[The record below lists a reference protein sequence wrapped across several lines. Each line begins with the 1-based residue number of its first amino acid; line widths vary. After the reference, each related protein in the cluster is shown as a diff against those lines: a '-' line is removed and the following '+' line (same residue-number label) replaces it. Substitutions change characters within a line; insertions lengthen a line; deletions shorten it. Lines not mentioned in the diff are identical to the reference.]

1 LKNPTADLH
10 QAAHLMDWLALSL
23 LNGLS
28 HGLLLFMLSAG
39 LTLIYSLMGVLNFAH
54 ASFYMLGAYAAHS
67 LSPILGF
74 WGALL
79 VAPFLVGVL
88 GAWFEEGVLRRVH
101 AQGHV
106 AELLVTFGLAYVAFE
121 LVQLVWG
128 KGPVAMVLPDSL
140 QGHWL
145 TPWGTQFP
153 VFRVV
158 MMGMA
163 VAMLLVLAWFW
174 RRTHWGLVVRAA
186 VTHPQAVQA
195 LGHNVPQV
203 YRWVFGVGA
212 ALAAAA
218 GVMGGHAFVT
228 EPGMAA
234 TMGSVVFVVLV
245 VGGVGSLAG
254 AFAASMGLGLLQAL
268 AIAAPW
274 SLWGWPLSQFAPIL
288 PFALMVLVLI
298 WRPQGLMGDRHA

>member
-1 LKNPTADLH
+1 
-10 QAAHLMDWLALSL
+10 MDWLALSL
-23 LNGLS
+23 LNGVS

-67 LSPILGF
+67 LSPWLGF
-74 WGALL
+74 WGALC
-79 VAPFLVGVL
+79 VAPLLVGVL
-88 GAWFEEGVLRRVH
+88 GAWFESVVLRRVH

-106 AELLVTFGLAYVAFE
+106 AELLVTFGLAYVVFE

-128 KGPVAMVLPDSL
+128 KGPVAMVLPVAL
-140 QGHWL
+140 QGHWA
-145 TPWGTQFP
+145 TPWGTLFP
-153 VFRVV
+153 VFRVA
-158 MMGMA
+158 MMVLA
-163 VAMLLVLAWFW
+163 LLMLLVLAWLW

-186 VTHPQAVQA
+186 VTHPHAVQA

-203 YRWVFGVGA
+203 YRWVFGAGA

-254 AFAASMGLGLLQAL
+254 AFVASMGLGLLQSL
-268 AIAAPW
+268 LIAAPW
-274 SLWGWPLSQFAPIL
+274 TPWGWPLSPLAPVL

-298 WRPQGLMGDRHA
+298 GRPQGLMGVRHG

>member
-1 LKNPTADLH
+1 
-10 QAAHLMDWLALSL
+10 MDWLALSM

-54 ASFYMLGAYAAHS
+54 ASFYMLGAYAAYS
-67 LSPILGF
+67 LSPSLGF

-79 VAPFLVGVL
+79 VAPLLVGVL

-140 QGHWL
+140 QGHWV

-186 VTHPQAVQA
+186 VTHPLAVQA

>member
-1 LKNPTADLH
+1 
-10 QAAHLMDWLALSL
+10 MDWLALAL
-23 LNGLS
+23 LNGFS

-54 ASFYMLGAYAAHS
+54 ASFYMLGAYVAHS
-67 LSPILGF
+67 LTPVFGF
-74 WGALL
+74 WGALVL
-79 VAPFLVGVL
+79 APLMVGVL
-88 GAWFEEGVLRRVH
+88 GAWFEDSVLKRVH
-101 AQGHV
+101 PQGHV
-106 AELLVTFGLAYVAFE
+106 AELLVTFGLAYVVFE
-121 LVQLVWG
+121 VVQLVWG
-128 KGPVAMVLPDSL
+128 KGPVPMVLPGAL

-153 VFRVV
+153 VFRVA
-158 MMGMA
+158 MMVMA
-163 VAMLLVLAWFW
+163 VGMLLVLAWVW
-174 RRTHWGLVVRAA
+174 RRTHWGLVIRAA

-195 LGHNVPQV
+195 LGHDVPRV
-203 YRWVFGVGA
+203 FRWVFGVGA

-274 SLWGWPLSQFAPIL
+274 SLWGWPLSQLAPIL
-288 PFALMVLVLI
+288 PFVLMVLVLA
-298 WRPQGLMGDRHA
+298 WRPQGLMGARHV

>member
-1 LKNPTADLH
+1 
-10 QAAHLMDWLALSL
+10 MDWLALSL
-23 LNGLS
+23 LNGIS
-28 HGLLLFMLSAG
+28 HGLLLFMLTAG

-54 ASFYMLGAYAAHS
+54 ASFYMLGAYAAHC
-67 LSPILGF
+67 LSPWLGF
-74 WGALL
+74 WGALC
-79 VAPFLVGVL
+79 VAPLLVGLL
-88 GAWFEEGVLRRVH
+88 GAWFEETVLRRVH

-106 AELLVTFGLAYVAFE
+106 AELLVTFGLAYIALE

-128 KGPVAMVLPDSL
+128 KGPVAMVLPNEL

-145 TPWGTQFP
+145 TPWGTKFP
-153 VFRVV
+153 VFRAV
-158 MMGMA
+158 MMLMA
-163 VAMLLVLAWFW
+163 VAMLLVLAWVW

-245 VGGVGSLAG
+245 VGGVGSLMG
-254 AFAASMGLGLLQAL
+254 ALLASMALGLLQSL
-268 AIAAPW
+268 VIAAPW
-274 SLWGWPLSQFAPIL
+274 SFWGLPLSQLAPVL
-288 PFALMVLVLI
+288 PFVLMVLVLI
-298 WRPQGLMGDRHA
+298 WRPQGWMGSPHA

>member
-1 LKNPTADLH
+1 
-10 QAAHLMDWLALSL
+10 
-23 LNGLS
+23 
-28 HGLLLFMLSAG
+28 

-67 LSPILGF
+67 LTPWLGF
-74 WGALL
+74 WGALC
-79 VAPFLVGVL
+79 VAPLCVGL
-88 GAWFEEGVLRRVH
+88 FGAWFEHTVLRRVH

-106 AELLVTFGLAYVAFE
+106 AELLVTFGLAYIAFE
-121 LVQLVWG
+121 VVQLVWG
-128 KGPVAMVLPDSL
+128 KGPVAMVLPPNL

-153 VFRVV
+153 VFRAVI
-158 MMGMA
+158 MA
-163 VAMLLVLAWFW
+163 TAVTMLIALAWVW
-174 RRTHWGLVVRAA
+174 QRTRWGLVVRAA

-195 LGHNVPQV
+195 LGHDVPRV
-203 YRWVFGVGA
+203 YRWVFGAGA

-254 AFAASMGLGLLQAL
+254 ALVASMGLGVLQSV
-268 AIAAPW
+268 AIAAPL
-274 SLWGWPLSQFAPIL
+274 SVAGTPLSQLAPVL

-298 WRPQGLMGDRHA
+298 WRPQGLLGARHV

>member
-1 LKNPTADLH
+1 
-10 QAAHLMDWLALSL
+10 MDGLALSL
-23 LNGLS
+23 LNGVS
-28 HGLLLFMLSAG
+28 HGLMLFMLSAG

-54 ASFYMLGAYAAHS
+54 ASFYMLGAYAAYS
-67 LSPILGF
+67 LSPYVGF
-74 WGALL
+74 WGALCL
-79 VAPFLVGVL
+79 APLMVGVL
-88 GAWFEEGVLRRVH
+88 GAWFEEVVLRRVH

-128 KGPVAMVLPDSL
+128 KGPVAMVLPESL

-163 VAMLLVLAWFW
+163 VFMLLVLAGLW
-174 RRTHWGLVVRAA
+174 RRTHWGLVIRAA

-195 LGHNVPQV
+195 LGHDVPQV
-203 YRWVFGVGA
+203 YRWVFGAGA

-254 AFAASMGLGLLQAL
+254 AFAASMGLGLLQAF

-274 SLWGWPLSQFAPIL
+274 SVWGWPLSQLAPIL
-288 PFALMVLVLI
+288 PFVLMVLVLI
-298 WRPQGLMGDRHA
+298 WRPQGLMGSRHV

>member
-1 LKNPTADLH
+1 
-10 QAAHLMDWLALSL
+10 MDWLALSL
-23 LNGLS
+23 LNGIS
-28 HGLLLFMLSAG
+28 HGLLLFMLTAG

-67 LSPILGF
+67 LSPWLGF
-74 WGALL
+74 WGALC
-79 VAPFLVGVL
+79 VAPLLVGLL
-88 GAWFEEGVLRRVH
+88 GAWFEETVLRRVH

-106 AELLVTFGLAYVAFE
+106 AELLVTFGLAYIALE

-128 KGPVAMVLPDSL
+128 KGPVVMVLPSEL

-153 VFRVV
+153 VFRAV
-158 MMGMA
+158 MMLMA
-163 VAMLLVLAWFW
+163 VAMLLVLAWVW

-186 VTHPQAVQA
+186 VTHPHAVQA

-245 VGGVGSLAG
+245 VGGVGSLMG
-254 AFAASMGLGLLQAL
+254 ALLASMALGLLQSL

-274 SLWGWPLSQFAPIL
+274 SVGGLPLSQLAPVL
-288 PFALMVLVLI
+288 PFVLMVLVLI
-298 WRPQGLMGDRHA
+298 WRPQGWMGTPHA

>member
-1 LKNPTADLH
+1 
-10 QAAHLMDWLALSL
+10 MDWLALAL
-23 LNGLS
+23 LNGFS

-54 ASFYMLGAYAAHS
+54 ASFYMLGAYVAHS
-67 LSPILGF
+67 LTPVFGF
-74 WGALL
+74 WGALVL
-79 VAPFLVGVL
+79 APLMVGVL
-88 GAWFEEGVLRRVH
+88 GAWFEDSVLKRVH
-101 AQGHV
+101 PQGHV
-106 AELLVTFGLAYVAFE
+106 AELLVTFGLAYVVFE
-121 LVQLVWG
+121 VVQLVWG
-128 KGPVAMVLPDSL
+128 KGPVPMVLPGSL

-153 VFRVV
+153 VFRVA
-158 MMGMA
+158 MMVMA
-163 VAMLLVLAWFW
+163 VGMLLVLAWVW
-174 RRTHWGLVVRAA
+174 RRTHWGLVIRAA

-195 LGHNVPQV
+195 LGHDVPRV
-203 YRWVFGVGA
+203 FRWVFGVGA

-274 SLWGWPLSQFAPIL
+274 SLWGWPLSQLAPIL
-288 PFALMVLVLI
+288 PFVLMVLVLA
-298 WRPQGLMGDRHA
+298 WRPQGLMGARHV

>member
-1 LKNPTADLH
+1 
-10 QAAHLMDWLALSL
+10 MDWLALAL
-23 LNGLS
+23 LNGFS

-54 ASFYMLGAYAAHS
+54 ASFYMLGAYVAHS
-67 LSPILGF
+67 LTPVFGF
-74 WGALL
+74 WGALVL
-79 VAPFLVGVL
+79 APLMVGVL
-88 GAWFEEGVLRRVH
+88 GAWFEDSVLKRVH
-101 AQGHV
+101 PQGHV
-106 AELLVTFGLAYVAFE
+106 AELLVTFGLAYVVFE
-121 LVQLVWG
+121 VVQLVWG
-128 KGPVAMVLPDSL
+128 KGPVPMVLPGAL

-153 VFRVV
+153 VFRVA
-158 MMGMA
+158 MMVMA
-163 VAMLLVLAWFW
+163 VGMLLVLAWVW
-174 RRTHWGLVVRAA
+174 RRTHWGLVIRAA

-195 LGHNVPQV
+195 LGHDVPRV
-203 YRWVFGVGA
+203 FRWVFGVGA

-254 AFAASMGLGLLQAL
+254 AFVASMGLGLLQAL

-274 SLWGWPLSQFAPIL
+274 SLWGWPLSQLAPIL
-288 PFALMVLVLI
+288 PFVLMVLVLA
-298 WRPQGLMGDRHA
+298 WRPQGLMGARHV

>member
-1 LKNPTADLH
+1 
-10 QAAHLMDWLALSL
+10 MDWLALSL
-23 LNGLS
+23 LNGIS
-28 HGLLLFMLSAG
+28 HGLLLFMLTAG

-67 LSPILGF
+67 LSPWLGF
-74 WGALL
+74 WGALC
-79 VAPFLVGVL
+79 VAPLLVGLL
-88 GAWFEEGVLRRVH
+88 GAWFEETVLRRVH

-106 AELLVTFGLAYVAFE
+106 AELLVTFGLAYIALE

-128 KGPVAMVLPDSL
+128 KGPVVMVLPSEL

-153 VFRVV
+153 VFRAV
-158 MMGMA
+158 MMLMA
-163 VAMLLVLAWFW
+163 VAMLLVLAWVW

-186 VTHPQAVQA
+186 VTHPHAVQA

-245 VGGVGSLAG
+245 VGGVGSLMG
-254 AFAASMGLGLLQAL
+254 ALLASMALGLLQSL

-274 SLWGWPLSQFAPIL
+274 SVGGLPLSQLAPVL
-288 PFALMVLVLI
+288 PFLLMVLVLI
-298 WRPQGLMGDRHA
+298 WRPQGWMGTPHA

>member
-1 LKNPTADLH
+1 
-10 QAAHLMDWLALSL
+10 MDWLALSL

-67 LSPILGF
+67 LSPWLGF
-74 WGALL
+74 WWALL
-79 VAPFLVGVL
+79 LAPVLVGVF
-88 GAWFEEGVLRRVH
+88 GAWFEESVLRRVH

-106 AELLVTFGLAYVAFE
+106 AELLVTFGLAYVVFE
-121 LVQLVWG
+121 VVQLVWG
-128 KGPVAMVLPDSL
+128 KGPVPMLLPDSL
-140 QGHWL
+140 QGHWV
-145 TPWGTQFP
+145 TPWGTHFP
-153 VFRVV
+153 VFRGV
-158 MMGMA
+158 MMVMA
-163 VAMLLVLAWFW
+163 VLMLLVLAWVW
-174 RRTHWGLVVRAA
+174 RRTHWGLVIRAA

-203 YRWVFGVGA
+203 FRWVFGVGA

-254 AFAASMGLGLLQAL
+254 AFVASMGLGLLQAF
-268 AIAAPW
+268 AIAVPW
-274 SLWGWPLSQFAPIL
+274 SVWGWPLGQLAPIL
-288 PFALMVLVLI
+288 PFALMVLVLV
-298 WRPQGLMGDRHA
+298 WRPHGLMGARHV

>member
-1 LKNPTADLH
+1 
-10 QAAHLMDWLALSL
+10 
-23 LNGLS
+23 
-28 HGLLLFMLSAG
+28 
-39 LTLIYSLMGVLNFAH
+39 
-54 ASFYMLGAYAAHS
+54 MLGAYAAHS
-67 LSPILGF
+67 LTPWLGF
-74 WGALL
+74 WGALC
-79 VAPFLVGVL
+79 VAPVLIGVL
-88 GAWFEEGVLRRVH
+88 GAGFEEWVLRRVH

-140 QGHWL
+140 QGHWA

-153 VFRVV
+153 VFRWV
-158 MMGMA
+158 MMGMS
-163 VAMLLVLAWFW
+163 VLMLLALAWVW

-186 VTHPQAVQA
+186 VTHPKAVQA

-203 YRWVFGVGA
+203 YRWVFGAGA
-212 ALAAAA
+212 ALAATA

-254 AFAASMGLGLLQAL
+254 AFVASMGLGLLQSL

-274 SLWGWPLSQFAPIL
+274 SLWGWPLSQFAPVL

-298 WRPQGLMGDRHA
+298 WRPHGLMGTHHA

>member
-1 LKNPTADLH
+1 
-10 QAAHLMDWLALSL
+10 MDWLALSL
-23 LNGLS
+23 LNGIS
-28 HGLLLFMLSAG
+28 HGLLLFMLTAG

-67 LSPILGF
+67 LSPWLGF
-74 WGALL
+74 WGALC
-79 VAPFLVGVL
+79 VAPLLVGLL
-88 GAWFEEGVLRRVH
+88 GAWFEETVLRRVH

-106 AELLVTFGLAYVAFE
+106 AELLVTFGLAYIALE

-128 KGPVAMVLPDSL
+128 KGPVVMVLPSEL
-140 QGHWL
+140 QGYWL

-153 VFRVV
+153 VFRAV
-158 MMGMA
+158 MMLMA
-163 VAMLLVLAWFW
+163 VAMLLVLAWVW

-186 VTHPQAVQA
+186 VTHPHAVQA

-245 VGGVGSLAG
+245 VGGVGSLMG
-254 AFAASMGLGLLQAL
+254 ALLASMALGLLQSL

-274 SLWGWPLSQFAPIL
+274 SVGGLPLSQLAPVL
-288 PFALMVLVLI
+288 PFVLMVLVLI
-298 WRPQGLMGDRHA
+298 WRPQGWMGTPHA

>member
-1 LKNPTADLH
+1 
-10 QAAHLMDWLALSL
+10 
-23 LNGLS
+23 
-28 HGLLLFMLSAG
+28 
-39 LTLIYSLMGVLNFAH
+39 
-54 ASFYMLGAYAAHS
+54 MLGAYAAHS
-67 LSPILGF
+67 LSPWLGF
-74 WGALL
+74 WGALA
-79 VAPFLVGVL
+79 VAPLMVGVL
-88 GAWFEEGVLRRVH
+88 GAWFEESVLRRVH

-106 AELLVTFGLAYVAFE
+106 AELLVTFGLAYVVYE
-121 LVQLVWG
+121 VVQLVWG

-140 QGHWL
+140 QGHWV

-153 VFRVV
+153 VFRLA
-158 MMGMA
+158 MMAMA
-163 VAMLLVLAWFW
+163 VAMLLVLAWVW
-174 RRTHWGLVVRAA
+174 RRTHWGLVIRAA
-186 VTHPQAVQA
+186 VTHPQALQA

-203 YRWVFGVGA
+203 FRWVFGVGA

-254 AFAASMGLGLLQAL
+254 ALAASMGLGLLQAF

-274 SLWGWPLSQFAPIL
+274 SLWGWPLSQLAPIL
-288 PFALMVLVLI
+288 PFVLMVLVLV
-298 WRPQGLMGDRHA
+298 WRPQGLMGTRHV

>member
-1 LKNPTADLH
+1 
-10 QAAHLMDWLALSL
+10 MDWLALSL

-54 ASFYMLGAYAAHS
+54 ASFYMLGAYAAYS
-67 LSPILGF
+67 LTPFFGF
-74 WGALL
+74 WGALVL
-79 VAPFLVGVL
+79 APLMVGVL
-88 GAWFEEGVLRRVH
+88 GAWFEDRVLKRVH

-106 AELLVTFGLAYVAFE
+106 AELLVTFGLAYVVYE
-121 LVQLVWG
+121 VVQLVWG

-153 VFRVV
+153 VFRVA
-158 MMGMA
+158 MMVMA
-163 VAMLLVLAWFW
+163 VGMLLVLAWVW
-174 RRTHWGLVVRAA
+174 RRTHWGLVIRAA
-186 VTHPQAVQA
+186 VTHPQTVQA

-203 YRWVFGVGA
+203 FRWVFGVGA

-254 AFAASMGLGLLQAL
+254 AFAASMGLGLLQAF
-268 AIAAPW
+268 AIAAPG
-274 SLWGWPLSQFAPIL
+274 SVWGWPLSQLAPIL
-288 PFALMVLVLI
+288 PFVLMVLVLV
-298 WRPQGLMGDRHA
+298 WRPQGLMGVRHD

>member
-1 LKNPTADLH
+1 
-10 QAAHLMDWLALSL
+10 MDWLALAL
-23 LNGLS
+23 LNGFS

-54 ASFYMLGAYAAHS
+54 ASFYMLGAYVAHS
-67 LSPILGF
+67 LTPVFGF
-74 WGALL
+74 WGALVL
-79 VAPFLVGVL
+79 APLMVGVL
-88 GAWFEEGVLRRVH
+88 GAWFEDSVLKRVH
-101 AQGHV
+101 PQGHV
-106 AELLVTFGLAYVAFE
+106 AELLVTFGLAYVLFE
-121 LVQLVWG
+121 VVQLVWG
-128 KGPVAMVLPDSL
+128 KGPVPMVLPGAL

-153 VFRVV
+153 VFRVA
-158 MMGMA
+158 MMVMA
-163 VAMLLVLAWFW
+163 VGMLLVLAWVW
-174 RRTHWGLVVRAA
+174 RRTHWGLVIRAA

-195 LGHNVPQV
+195 LGHDVPRV
-203 YRWVFGVGA
+203 FRWVFGVGA

-274 SLWGWPLSQFAPIL
+274 SLWGWPLSQLAPIL
-288 PFALMVLVLI
+288 PFVLMVLVLA
-298 WRPQGLMGDRHA
+298 WRPQGLMGARHV

>member
-1 LKNPTADLH
+1 
-10 QAAHLMDWLALSL
+10 
-23 LNGLS
+23 
-28 HGLLLFMLSAG
+28 
-39 LTLIYSLMGVLNFAH
+39 
-54 ASFYMLGAYAAHS
+54 
-67 LSPILGF
+67 
-74 WGALL
+74 
-79 VAPFLVGVL
+79 
-88 GAWFEEGVLRRVH
+88 
-101 AQGHV
+101 V

-121 LVQLVWG
+121 VVQLVWG
-128 KGPVAMVLPDSL
+128 KGPVAMVLPNSL

-163 VAMLLVLAWFW
+163 VLMLLVLAALW
-174 RRTHWGLVVRAA
+174 RRTHWGLVIRAA

-195 LGHNVPQV
+195 LGHDVPQV
-203 YRWVFGVGA
+203 YRWVFGAGA

-218 GVMGGHAFVT
+218 GVMGGHAFLT

-254 AFAASMGLGLLQAL
+254 AFAASMGLGLLQAF

-274 SLWGWPLSQFAPIL
+274 SVWGWPLSQLAPIL
-288 PFALMVLVLI
+288 PFVLMVLVLI
-298 WRPQGLMGDRHA
+298 WRPQGLMGARHV